1 MMCIRWLEAGRPRR
15 EIADKLGMSSK
26 TISAIKRG
34 ETSPRRPGRR
44 SVLTD
49 EHLSFIETNTLAD
62 ATLSD
67 GRMAEMIQ
75 QRFNISVS
83 RSTITRVRN
92 ELGFHY
98 RPPRVKQELTEI
110 QKKERVEFCHWA
122 LSNRDKIPCIVFS
135 DESRFQLG
143 PDNCWRRIRRGE
155 HNESSFVSRVKFNTG
170 VMIWGAI
177 ALDYRSE
184 LVRCSGG
191 VGAEEYTRILE
202 KSGLVSSLNDKF
214 GNGLWTFMQ
223 DGAPCHTARA
233 TTSWLNSNKVCVLPV
248 WPANSPDLN
257 PIEMI
262 WGIMK
267 RKVKWKDTVRNG
279 DEMFAELQRVWKEIE
294 KETINKLV
302 LSFYDRCQIVLHMGG
317 ESASAHLRARRPV
330 PIGPLPE
337 IVTDWSDDEDKRLL
351 ELYAAHGDRWQQ
363 IASHLGRDPRMVKK
377 RFKML
382 DQIEKNGLYRAYVRL
397 PPIDELLE
405 TI

>member
-1 MMCIRWLEAGRPRR
+1 MNRRFMMCIRWLEAGRPQR

-67 GRMAEMIQ
+67 GRMA
-75 QRFNISVS
+75 
-83 RSTITRVRN
+83 
-92 ELGFHY
+92 
-98 RPPRVKQELTEI
+98 
-110 QKKERVEFCHWA
+110 
-122 LSNRDKIPCIVFS
+122 
-135 DESRFQLG
+135 
-143 PDNCWRRIRRGE
+143 
-155 HNESSFVSRVKFNTG
+155 
-170 VMIWGAI
+170 
-177 ALDYRSE
+177 
-184 LVRCSGG
+184 
-191 VGAEEYTRILE
+191 
-202 KSGLVSSLNDKF
+202 
-214 GNGLWTFMQ
+214 
-223 DGAPCHTARA
+223 
-233 TTSWLNSNKVCVLPV
+233 
-248 WPANSPDLN
+248 
-257 PIEMI
+257 
-262 WGIMK
+262 
-267 RKVKWKDTVRNG
+267 
-279 DEMFAELQRVWKEIE
+279 
-294 KETINKLV
+294 
-302 LSFYDRCQIVLHMGG
+302 
-317 ESASAHLRARRPV
+317 
-330 PIGPLPE
+330 E

>member
-1 MMCIRWLEAGRPRR
+1 MYE
-15 EIADKLGMSSK
+15 
-26 TISAIKRG
+26 SALHDVHSVARG
-34 ETSPRRPGRR
+34 
-44 SVLTD
+44 
-49 EHLSFIETNTLAD
+49 
-62 ATLSD
+62 
-67 GRMAEMIQ
+67 
-75 QRFNISVS
+75 
-83 RSTITRVRN
+83 
-92 ELGFHY
+92 
-98 RPPRVKQELTEI
+98 
-110 QKKERVEFCHWA
+110 
-122 LSNRDKIPCIVFS
+122 
-135 DESRFQLG
+135 
-143 PDNCWRRIRRGE
+143 
-155 HNESSFVSRVKFNTG
+155 
-170 VMIWGAI
+170 
-177 ALDYRSE
+177 
-184 LVRCSGG
+184 
-191 VGAEEYTRILE
+191 
-202 KSGLVSSLNDKF
+202 
-214 GNGLWTFMQ
+214 
-223 DGAPCHTARA
+223 
-233 TTSWLNSNKVCVLPV
+233 

-294 KETINKLV
+294 NETINKLV